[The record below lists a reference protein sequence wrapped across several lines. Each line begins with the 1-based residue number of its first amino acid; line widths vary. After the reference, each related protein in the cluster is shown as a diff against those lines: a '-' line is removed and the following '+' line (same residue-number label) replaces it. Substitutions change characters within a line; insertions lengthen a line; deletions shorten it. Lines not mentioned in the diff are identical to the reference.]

1 MALHMLILVL
11 IICLKNTNI
20 NSLSEL
26 SKLTYDHLYTEGL
39 KALETGKWFQCVGFL
54 KTAIESRK
62 LYKETVFTCKLKCRE
77 GSEFVDNP
85 NLNTINDIYDLL
97 KWKSFSKLVKE
108 YQCTKSCQENQ
119 LGFEQIENSEEIDT
133 DFDNHEPYRHLQIC
147 YEEVFIFFKLE
158 IIFIDHFETM

>member
-1 MALHMLILVL
+1 MLMIVL

-26 SKLTYDHLYTEGL
+26 PKLTYNHLYTEGL

-62 LYKETVFTCKLKCRE
+62 LYKETVFTCTLKCRE
-77 GSEFVDNP
+77 GSEIANNP
-85 NLNTINDIYDLL
+85 NLNAINDIYDIL

-108 YQCTKSCQENQ
+108 YQCTKRCQEHE
-119 LGFEQIENSEEIDT
+119 LGYDQIENSEEIDT
-133 DFDNHEPYRHLQIC
+133 DFDSHEPYRHLGIC
-147 YEEVFIFFKLE
+147 YEEVFIFSS
-158 IIFIDHFETM
+158 